1 MDCCSLKTYF
11 KIVCVIA
18 ALVIVLYCLISIGVV
33 SFDDLGRFA
42 RFSINFITLPA
53 CLIVYDI
60 V

>member
-11 KIVCVIA
+11 KINCVIA
-18 ALVIVLYCLISIGVV
+18 AVVIVLYCLISIGVV

-42 RFSINFITLPA
+42 RFSINFVTLPI

-60 V
+60 